1 MRSSGWLALPA
12 ALAGAACDSTPP
24 EPRRTQ
30 FIIGGERPTT
40 LIRPRDYVDGT
51 PIPVVLVLHGY
62 GGNWAGIDRYFG
74 ISRRVNRDR
83 FAVIHPSGTLNPAGR
98 RFWDATDYCC
108 DFWESDPDDVGY
120 FDDLIEEAGEYVT
133 VGGAYLIGLSNGGFM
148 SYRMACESMP
158 KLRGI
163 VNLAGSSFHDANR
176 CAGARDDPVALPNRM
191 RGRDHGRVVDHTGR
205 PARAPLQFVEDR
217 RRPDRLAVRV
227 TRPARRSVPAP
238 LGTRA
243 GLAIRRPRSDSFMGT
258 ATTRFRG
265 HSGGIVEDDRLG
277 RPPDSDDGERME
289 SCWENC
295 SAGT

>member
-1 MRSSGWLALPA
+1 MRSSGWLVLPA
-12 ALAGAACDSTPP
+12 ALAAAACDSTPP
-24 EPRRTQ
+24 EPRRTT

-120 FDDLIEEAGEYVT
+120 LDDLIEEAGEYVT

-176 CAGARDDPVALPNRM
+176 CAGARAVPVLHI
-191 RGRDHGRVVDHTGR
+191 HGTAD
-205 PARAPLQFVEDR
+205 
-217 RRPDRLAVRV
+217 AVIRYDGG
-227 TRPARRSVPAP
+227 S
-238 LGTRA
+238 RA
-243 GLAIRRPRSDSFMGT
+243 GGARYPGARETVERWASRAGCDVEAADTLEPLDLVADIPGDETTALRYRTGCGAGITVELWTIRDGPHVPRFNSSRIGGVLT
-258 ATTRFRG
+258 AWLFG
-265 HSGGIVEDDRLG
+265 
-277 RPPDSDDGERME
+277 
-289 SCWENC
+289 
-295 SAGT
+295 